1 MAEVMQSIDQLMK
14 KQWEKIILEA
24 EKYRGCYQ
32 VESCAALKCQAEGRL
47 GRVACVAPN
56 SD

>member
-1 MAEVMQSIDQLMK
+1 MQSIDRLTK

-32 VESCAALKCQAEGRL
+32 AESRAALKCRGQGRS
-47 GRVACVAPN
+47 GRVACVAPD